1 MDMDQA
7 AVFLAG
13 SVLTIMGLIVIVVGL
28 VVINNII
35 AKYWKPVRV
44 FTPDSWT
51 MFGSHH
57 NGNTYRFAEPE
68 ELDKSKEPSVK

>member
-13 SVLTIMGLIVIVVGL
+13 SVLVIIGLIVIVVGM

-35 AKYWKPVRV
+35 AKFWKPVRV
-44 FTPDSWT
+44 FTPDSWA
-51 MFGSHH
+51 MFGAHH
-57 NGNTYRFAEPE
+57 NDNIYRFAEPNE
-68 ELDKSKEPSVK
+68 INKSKEPNLK